1 MEQFR
6 LRIRNPARQGHVWE
20 LHLFPQIP
28 KGRVREADGRLLSSA
43 SAPEATHWLRG
54 ISDAFLKRAEHPRPI
69 SAEEFGPLSTPRWLR
84 VEDGMRLALAFSAAR
99 YLSNVKQRRK
109 FTAGLKELP
118 SEVIL
123 YWFTLCFYGYR
134 QAAGRAALRTLLTH
148 EEPRKDSSSVRPIR
162 EAAPP
167 RGDAPS
173 LYRAANDGDEM
184 AGEVREALATYGERV
199 LEEKKSKPRQKE
211 WTTASPKPRTGR
223 SKAKNSTTKKAGNKT
238 EAKR

>member
-6 LRIRNPARQGHVWE
+6 LRIRNPAKLGHVWE

-69 SAEEFGPLSTPRWLR
+69 TAEEFGPLSTPRWLR
-84 VEDGMRLALAFSAAR
+84 IEDGMRLALAFSAAR
-99 YLSNVKQRRK
+99 YLGNVKQRRK
-109 FTAGLKELP
+109 FTNGLKQLP

-148 EEPRKDSSSVRPIR
+148 EEPQRDSSAGRARRVETSRPYS
-162 EAAPP
+162 AAA
-167 RGDAPS
+167 DK
-173 LYRAANDGDEM
+173 DGL
-184 AGEVREALATYGERV
+184 AGEVREALATYGEKV
-199 LEEKKSKPRQKE
+199 LEEKEAKPRQKE
-211 WTTASPKPRTGR
+211 WTTMTRKSGSGRAKTRKPKTRNGG
-223 SKAKNSTTKKAGNKT
+223 KKF